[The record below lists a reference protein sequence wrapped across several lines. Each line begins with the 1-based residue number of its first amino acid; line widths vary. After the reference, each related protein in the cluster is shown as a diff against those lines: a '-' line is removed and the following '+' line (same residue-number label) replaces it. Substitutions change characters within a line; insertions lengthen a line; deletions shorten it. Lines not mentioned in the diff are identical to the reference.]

1 MNSGMEL
8 ELITTVIVAVIAQ
21 ELEAGVKVYVVVVR
35 LFAGGDQAP
44 EIPFSEVFGNVKVA
58 PSQIGLICAKVGM
71 VEVFKLV
78 KVIEEFMEQPMLD
91 VTETV

>member
-21 ELEAGVKVYVVVVR
+21 ELDVGVKIYVVVER
-35 LFAGGDQAP
+35 LLAGGDHVP
-44 EIPFSEVFGNVKVA
+44 KIPFSDVFGNVKVA
-58 PSQIGLICAKVGM
+58 PSQIGLICAKVGV
-71 VEVFKLV
+71 VEVFELV